1 MPVQIGATAPS
12 FADPT
17 RLLSDCHRR
26 IEMFLGVLQAVAEV
40 VENPLTEDARQSLQ
54 TALHYFREAAPHH
67 TEDEEASLFP
77 RMRMLKSAEVQTALH
92 RLEGL
97 EEDHHRAAPLH
108 ALVERL
114 GAQCLHN
121 GSLPALEAGEF
132 RSAIAELMR
141 MYAQHIEV
149 EDNLVFPA
157 AAKWLS
163 TAEKDAVGREMA
175 ARRGVS
181 GS

>member
-1 MPVQIGATAPS
+1 
-12 FADPT
+12 
-17 RLLSDCHRR
+17 
-26 IEMFLGVLQAVAEV
+26 
-40 VENPLTEDARQSLQ
+40 
-54 TALHYFREAAPHH
+54 
-67 TEDEEASLFP
+67 
-77 RMRMLKSAEVQTALH
+77 
-92 RLEGL
+92 
-97 EEDHHRAAPLH
+97 
-108 ALVERL
+108 
-114 GAQCLHN
+114 
-121 GSLPALEAGEF
+121 LPALEAGEF